1 MKETK
6 KFFLSSVIRA
16 FIFDKKTDCLLLKGG
31 SRMKRLAV
39 VLTLF
44 ILFLPL
50 AALAKERD
58 FGLGVI
64 VGEPTGLSFK
74 KWMTKTAAIDAA
86 AAWSFV
92 DGSFHIHADYL
103 LHSFSVFK
111 VERGKLLVYYGLG
124 GRIST
129 EVELRVGIRVPA
141 GLSYTF
147 ENSPLDIFF
156 EIGPILDLTPATE
169 FRLTGGLGIRYF
181 F

>member
-1 MKETK
+1 MREKSSSSTSFFIIAKETCCFK
-6 KFFLSSVIRA
+6 
-16 FIFDKKTDCLLLKGG
+16 KGG
-31 SRMKRLAV
+31 LNMKRLILILA
-39 VLTLF
+39 LF
-44 ILFLPL
+44 VLFLPCVI
-50 AALAKERD
+50 LAKERD

-92 DGSFHIHADYL
+92 DDSFHIHADYL

-129 EVELRVGIRVPA
+129 EAELRVGIRVPA